1 MRSFPLHNIKTS
13 PGAHYPSLQWVPA
26 FSDGIKE
33 LRHAVDCSFLS
44 SSEVKDEW
52 SCTSV
57 PHLCFHGTHRDIFT
71 FMFVFAGPPIAVI
84 NTLSELGYKVVCST
98 GEAEV
103 VWTLQREV

>member
-1 MRSFPLHNIKTS
+1 L
-13 PGAHYPSLQWVPA
+13 
-26 FSDGIKE
+26 SDGIKE
-33 LRHAVDCSFLS
+33 LRHKVDCSVLS
-44 SSEVKDEW
+44 SSEVKNEW
-52 SCTSV
+52 SYTSV

-71 FMFVFAGPPIAVI
+71 FMFVFPGPPIAVV